1 VATVDLKC
9 RPDLPHVASH
19 ARNAEYNPRRFSAV
33 IMRLREPS
41 KATAL
46 LFGTGKLC
54 VTGVKNEDDAK
65 FAARKIAKIVL
76 KLGFSAGFEDFKIQ
90 NMVASGD
97 LGFPVRLEGIAD
109 EHSKFSSYEPE
120 LFPGLIYRVESP
132 RVVLLVFVSGKICV
146 TGAKSRS
153 QLLDAV
159 QKLYPV
165 LYKVRG
171 RACLGGRASCRL
183 SVAAPAPRAAQ
194 PARPPTPAASA
205 PARPARAVQEE
216 PVGGPGR
223 LCVGVGGADVERGA
237 RRRRAGVGGGCGGV
251 VGGGGGRQRRG
262 RRRRRRRRRRRGRL
276 RLRPTAAGQR

>member
-1 VATVDLKC
+1 MATVDLKC

-165 LYKVRG
+165 LYKVRAGARMFG
-171 RACLGGRASCRL
+171 RPGFLSTFSCGAG
-183 SVAAPAPRAAQ
+183 AARS
-194 PARPPTPAASA
+194 PARPPTH
-205 PARPARAVQEE
+205 AR
-216 PVGGPGR
+216 R
-223 LCVGVGGADVERGA
+223 LCPRPP
-237 RRRRAGVGGGCGGV
+237 RSRSTRRTRRRAWPPL
-251 VGGGGGRQRRG
+251 
-262 RRRRRRRRRRRGRL
+262 RRRRRR
-276 RLRPTAAGQR
+276 

>member
-1 VATVDLKC
+1 MATVDLKC

-54 VTGVKNEDDAK
+54 LTGVKNEDDAK
-65 FAARKIAKIVL
+65 YAARKIAKIVH
-76 KLGFSAGFEDFKIQ
+76 KLGFAAGFADFKIQ
-90 NMVASGD
+90 NLVASGD

-120 LFPGLIYRVESP
+120 LFPGLIYRVEAP

-153 QLLDAV
+153 QLLEAV

-165 LYKVRG
+165 LYKYKK
-171 RACLGGRASCRL
+171 SP
-183 SVAAPAPRAAQ
+183 AAFPAAQ
-194 PARPPTPAASA
+194 ALAASA
-205 PARPARAVQEE
+205 F
-216 PVGGPGR
+216 
-223 LCVGVGGADVERGA
+223 VGGASARAASSDAASRGA
-237 RRRRAGVGGGCGGV
+237 AGDDDENDDDV
-251 VGGGGGRQRRG
+251 
-262 RRRRRRRRRRRGRL
+262 
-276 RLRPTAAGQR
+276 AAAADAAAEAAAAAAAAAEADEADDAGYS

>member
-1 VATVDLKC
+1 MHTTHAQPPRQVDLGDDDAE
-9 RPDLPHVASH
+9 RYSALEAESRDLVARSM
-19 ARNAEYNPRRFSAV
+19 RGGGLMQNYTNILAV

-54 VTGVKNEDDAK
+54 LTGVKNEDDAK
-65 FAARKIAKIVL
+65 HAARKIAKIVH
-76 KLGFSAGFEDFKIQ
+76 KLGFAASFEDFKIQ
-90 NMVASGD
+90 NLVASGD
-97 LGFPVRLEGIAD
+97 LGFPIRLEGIAD

-165 LYKVRG
+165 LYKVRV
-171 RACLGGRASCRL
+171 R
-183 SVAAPAPRAAQ
+183 
-194 PARPPTPAASA
+194 
-205 PARPARAVQEE
+205 
-216 PVGGPGR
+216 
-223 LCVGVGGADVERGA
+223 
-237 RRRRAGVGGGCGGV
+237 
-251 VGGGGGRQRRG
+251 
-262 RRRRRRRRRRRGRL
+262 
-276 RLRPTAAGQR
+276 